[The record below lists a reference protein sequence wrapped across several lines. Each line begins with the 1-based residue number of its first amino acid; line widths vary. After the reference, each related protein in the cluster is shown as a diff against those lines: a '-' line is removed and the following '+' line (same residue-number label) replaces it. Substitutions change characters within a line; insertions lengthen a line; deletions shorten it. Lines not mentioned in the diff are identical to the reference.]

1 MNIEKLQ
8 RLILIDKEYVK
19 GDIKKFISELE
30 NLDITTY
37 SNIDDK
43 EYESF
48 IAKTYERLELI
59 KHLLQTKKIE
69 SNKKDFI
76 ELGKYVQQLG
86 TQIEKYGV
94 DHKDEIEQ
102 LETEKKDDTSKS
114 NVHKQILNDI
124 KKDLDKTIDDFL
136 NEIFEDM

>member
-136 NEIFEDM
+136 NEILEDM

>member
-1 MNIEKLQ
+1 MDIEKLQ

-48 IAKTYERLELI
+48 IAKIYERFELI

-124 KKDLDKTIDDFL
+124 KKDLDETIDDFL
-136 NEIFEDM
+136 NEILEDM

>member
-1 MNIEKLQ
+1 MDIEKLQ

-19 GDIKKFISELE
+19 GNIKKIISELE

-48 IAKTYERLELI
+48 IAKTYERFELI

-94 DHKDEIEQ
+94 DYKDEIEQ

-124 KKDLDKTIDDFL
+124 KKDLDETIDDFL
-136 NEIFEDM
+136 NEILEDM

>member
-1 MNIEKLQ
+1 MDIEKLQ
-8 RLILIDKEYVK
+8 RLILIDKKYVK
-19 GDIKKFISELE
+19 GNINKIISELE

-37 SNIDDK
+37 SDIDDK

-48 IAKTYERLELI
+48 IAKTYERFELI

-114 NVHKQILNDI
+114 NFHKQILNDI
-124 KKDLDKTIDDFL
+124 KKDLDETIDDFL
-136 NEIFEDM
+136 NEILEDM

>member
-48 IAKTYERLELI
+48 IAKTYERFELI

-102 LETEKKDDTSKS
+102 LETEKKDSTSKS

-136 NEIFEDM
+136 NEILEDM

>member
-48 IAKTYERLELI
+48 IAKTYEMFELI

-124 KKDLDKTIDDFL
+124 KKDLDETIDDFL
-136 NEIFEDM
+136 NEILEDM

>member
-1 MNIEKLQ
+1 MDIEKLQ
-8 RLILIDKEYVK
+8 RLILIDKKYVK
-19 GDIKKFISELE
+19 GNIKKIISELE

-37 SNIDDK
+37 SDIDDK

-48 IAKTYERLELI
+48 IANTYERFELI

-114 NVHKQILNDI
+114 NFHKQILNDI
-124 KKDLDKTIDDFL
+124 KKDLDETIDDFL
-136 NEIFEDM
+136 NEILEDM

>member
-48 IAKTYERLELI
+48 IAKTYERFELI

-94 DHKDEIEQ
+94 DYKDEIEQ

-124 KKDLDKTIDDFL
+124 KKDLDETIDDFL
-136 NEIFEDM
+136 NEILEDM